1 MSIGKEIDIQSL
13 SQEERLNL
21 LEDLWDSLP
30 DRGHLNVTDAQKELL
45 GTRLAAYMAAPEEGT
60 SWDSVK
66 DEMQEE

>member
-1 MSIGKEIDIQSL
+1 MSTAKKIDIQSL

-30 DRGHLNVTDAQKELL
+30 DRDQLDITDAQKSLL
-45 GTRLAAYMAAPEEGT
+45 DKRLAAYKAAPEEGT